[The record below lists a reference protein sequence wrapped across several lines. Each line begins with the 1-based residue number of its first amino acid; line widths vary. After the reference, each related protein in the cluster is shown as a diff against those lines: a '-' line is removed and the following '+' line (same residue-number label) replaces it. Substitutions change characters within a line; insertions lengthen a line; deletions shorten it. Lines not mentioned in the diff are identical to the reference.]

1 MIVAVGIAAAWFE
14 YSYRRNRHGKK
25 DTRTAQSAAAKKNPA
40 VSSPTA
46 EESSNSLKVASS
58 NH

>member
-14 YSYRRNRHGKK
+14 YSYRRNRHAKK
-25 DTRTAQSAAAKKNPA
+25 DTHTAQSGAAKKNLG
-40 VSSPTA
+40 VSSRPA

-58 NH
+58 QN